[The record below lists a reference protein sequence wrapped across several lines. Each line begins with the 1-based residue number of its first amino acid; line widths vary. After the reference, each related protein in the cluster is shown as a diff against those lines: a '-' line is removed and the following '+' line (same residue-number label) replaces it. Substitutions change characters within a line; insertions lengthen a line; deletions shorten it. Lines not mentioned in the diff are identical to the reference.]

1 MCDLPGFHMKTF
13 FRRLTAA
20 VLAATMLFTSSIPT
34 TVFAAEPSTEAA
46 STDVQLQNGTAII
59 PSGSEE
65 ATVKQIL
72 FDALVVNKEG
82 VDPQSL
88 EWEYECTAKSGLSSN
103 TAWGSINGFT
113 IEKKGLFGN
122 IIKFTHP
129 ALADNSDGSYQV
141 RLAGSDAAVTLSK
154 HAKGSSSIIL
164 NEEISPVNLI
174 YNEDMSVDYDALRE
188 AIFQIM
194 VKETSPQL
202 SVSDVTIEYYAE
214 AESGSVGDIGKAWM
228 PLEGGSNTVLGI
240 TVNYPA
246 ISAGTQQIRIS
257 YAGNDTYFE
266 TSVEATLT
274 IKDRPQAEFVLN
286 EAPYEA
292 RLIYN
297 EDMSLDFEALEDAI
311 YRAVIKSSTPQ
322 LSASDVT
329 IEYYAEAE
337 TGSVGDIGKAWMP
350 LEGGKNTLTYPAISA
365 GTQQIRIS
373 FNGDREYSASQ
384 IEAEVVI
391 QDRPQPEITLNE
403 APYTIGMVYADEKN
417 IDYEAT
423 EQAIIDAV
431 IASAQPD
438 IRDEL
443 HVQYNTNFTGSDL
456 LDNFKDLNNT
466 DALTKRFEVGKQ
478 EIKLSWDGNREYSG
492 WSTIIEAEMTDDRI
506 ASSIAVNEG
515 ASFTYNVDPAVM
527 KQAIL
532 DNVIDW
538 ENSTLPAKETL
549 SADDFTFTYYA
560 TASTGSLG
568 ELGKAWAPI
577 EGGTITPLSYPQMG
591 AGEQQIRIVFNGN
604 SEYRPSETAET
615 TVSVNKAKVKVSV
628 HSTNIYA
635 DEALPADFITTDP
648 QDKFDI
654 YTVYA
659 GITSNVTTSL
669 YLDLPD
675 KFTDNGLLKVI
686 DPIVEAIVGQ
696 SFTELLN
703 EGVTVG
709 QLREIFST
717 QELLDLLDKLNID
730 TGSIGQ
736 ILEII
741 NKLPSIIDSVR
752 ISFGTPNH
760 AGLYTVAAI
769 TDSPNYETG
778 VGIGAL
784 LVKMRAEGVKLNWN
798 QEIPNGKLT
807 AEEAKSFDFGVTLT
821 SNGNSDIDQSNVHY
835 LYTGFTSKWKLYSST
850 TTAPTEPGRYVV
862 TVVTLGGDY
871 LAAPITRSFQITK

>member
-20 VLAATMLFTSSIPT
+20 VLAATMLFSSSIPT
-34 TVFAAEPSTEAA
+34 TVFAAKPSTEAA

-88 EWEYECTAKSGLSSN
+88 EWEYYCTGKNGLLN
-103 TAWGSINGFT
+103 NDAWGSINGFT
-113 IEKKGLFGN
+113 SEKKVVFVPTT
-122 IIKFTHP
+122 FTHP

-141 RLAGSDAAVTLSK
+141 RIAGTDTEVTLSK

-188 AIFQIM
+188 AIFQSM

-202 SVSDVTIEYYAE
+202 SVSDVTIEYYAK

-228 PLEGGSNTVLGI
+228 PLEGGKKG
-240 TVNYPA
+240 
-246 ISAGTQQIRIS
+246 
-257 YAGNDTYFE
+257 
-266 TSVEATLT
+266 
-274 IKDRPQAEFVLN
+274 
-286 EAPYEA
+286 
-292 RLIYN
+292 
-297 EDMSLDFEALEDAI
+297 
-311 YRAVIKSSTPQ
+311 
-322 LSASDVT
+322 
-329 IEYYAEAE
+329 
-337 TGSVGDIGKAWMP
+337 
-350 LEGGKNTLTYPAISA
+350 LTYPAISA
-365 GTQQIRIS
+365 GTQQISIS

-466 DALTKRFEVGKQ
+466 DALTKRFGVGKQ

-538 ENSTLPAKETL
+538 ENSSLPAKESV
-549 SADDFTFTYYA
+549 SADDFTLTYYA
-560 TASTGSLG
+560 TATSGSLG
-568 ELGKAWAPI
+568 ELGKNWAPI
-577 EGGTITPLSYPQMG
+577 EGGTVTLLPYPQMG
-591 AGEQQIRIVFNGN
+591 AGEQQIRITFNGN
-604 SEYRPSETAET
+604 NAYRPSEETET

-798 QEIPNGKLT
+798 QEIPNGKLS

>member
-1 MCDLPGFHMKTF
+1 MCDLPGFHMKTI

-20 VLAATMLFTSSIPT
+20 VLAATMLFSNSIPT
-34 TVFAAEPSTEAA
+34 TVFAAEPIAEAA

-59 PSGSEE
+59 PSGSDA

-88 EWEYECTAKSGLSSN
+88 EWEYYCTGKNGLLTN
-103 TAWGSINGFT
+103 DAWGSVNGFT
-113 IEKKGLFGN
+113 SEKKVIFTT
-122 IIKFTHP
+122 KTYTHP

-141 RLAGSDAAVTLSK
+141 RLAGSDTEVTLSK

-188 AIFQIM
+188 AIFQSM

-202 SVSDVTIEYYAE
+202 SVSDVTIEYYASDSITG
-214 AESGSVGDIGKAWM
+214 AKKAWM
-228 PLEGGSNTVLGI
+228 PLEGGSESILGV

-246 ISAGTQQIRIS
+246 ISAGTQQIKIT
-257 YAGNDTYFE
+257 YAGNDAYFE

-423 EQAIIDAV
+423 EQAIIHAV

-466 DALTKRFEVGKQ
+466 DALTKRFGVGKQ

-538 ENSTLPAKETL
+538 ENSSLPAKESV
-549 SADDFTFTYYA
+549 SAEDFTLTYYA
-560 TASTGSLG
+560 TATSGSLG
-568 ELGKAWAPI
+568 ELGKNWAPI
-577 EGGTITPLSYPQMG
+577 EGGTIALLSYPQMG
-591 AGEQQIRIVFNGN
+591 AGEQQIRIVFKGN
-604 SEYRPSETAET
+604 NAYRPSGETET

-675 KFTDNGLLKVI
+675 KFTDNDLLKVI
-686 DPIVEAIVGQ
+686 DPIVKAIVGQ

-798 QEIPNGKLT
+798 QEIPNGKLS

>member
-20 VLAATMLFTSSIPT
+20 VLAATMLFSSSIPT
-34 TVFAAEPSTEAA
+34 TVFAAKPSTEAA

-59 PSGSEE
+59 PPGSEE

-88 EWEYECTAKSGLSSN
+88 EWEYYCTGKNGLLTN
-103 TAWGSINGFT
+103 DAWGSINGFT
-113 IEKKGLFGN
+113 SEKKVVFVPTT
-122 IIKFTHP
+122 FTHP

-141 RLAGSDAAVTLSK
+141 RIAGTDTEVTLSK

-188 AIFQIM
+188 AIFQSM

-202 SVSDVTIEYYAE
+202 SVSDVTIEYYAK

-228 PLEGGSNTVLGI
+228 PLEGG
-240 TVNYPA
+240 
-246 ISAGTQQIRIS
+246 
-257 YAGNDTYFE
+257 
-266 TSVEATLT
+266 
-274 IKDRPQAEFVLN
+274 
-286 EAPYEA
+286 
-292 RLIYN
+292 
-297 EDMSLDFEALEDAI
+297 
-311 YRAVIKSSTPQ
+311 
-322 LSASDVT
+322 
-329 IEYYAEAE
+329 
-337 TGSVGDIGKAWMP
+337 
-350 LEGGKNTLTYPAISA
+350 KNVLTYPAISA

-431 IASAQPD
+431 ITSAQPD

-443 HVQYNTNFTGSDL
+443 HVQYNANFTGSDL
-456 LDNFKDLNNT
+456 FDDFKDLNNT

-577 EGGTITPLSYPQMG
+577 EGGTITLINYPQMG

-675 KFTDNGLLKVI
+675 KFTDNDLLKVI

-730 TGSIGQ
+730 TGSIGK

>member
-1 MCDLPGFHMKTF
+1 MKTF
-13 FRRLTAA
+13 FRRLPAA
-20 VLAATMLFTSSIPT
+20 VLAATMLFSSSIPS

-88 EWEYECTAKSGLSSN
+88 EWEYYCTGKNGLLTN
-103 TAWGSINGFT
+103 DAWGSINGFT
-113 IEKKGLFGN
+113 SEKKVVFVPTT
-122 IIKFTHP
+122 FTHP

-141 RLAGSDAAVTLSK
+141 RIAGTDTEVTLSK

-188 AIFQIM
+188 AIFQSM

-202 SVSDVTIEYYAE
+202 SVSDVTIEYYAK

-228 PLEGGSNTVLGI
+228 PLEGG
-240 TVNYPA
+240 
-246 ISAGTQQIRIS
+246 
-257 YAGNDTYFE
+257 
-266 TSVEATLT
+266 
-274 IKDRPQAEFVLN
+274 
-286 EAPYEA
+286 
-292 RLIYN
+292 
-297 EDMSLDFEALEDAI
+297 
-311 YRAVIKSSTPQ
+311 
-322 LSASDVT
+322 
-329 IEYYAEAE
+329 
-337 TGSVGDIGKAWMP
+337 
-350 LEGGKNTLTYPAISA
+350 KNVLTYPAISA

-384 IEAEVVI
+384 VEVEVVI

-443 HVQYNTNFTGSDL
+443 HVQYNANFTGSDL
-456 LDNFKDLNNT
+456 FDNFKDLNNT

-798 QEIPNGKLT
+798 REIPNGKLT

>member
-1 MCDLPGFHMKTF
+1 MCDLPGFHMKTI

-20 VLAATMLFTSSIPT
+20 VLAATMLFSNSIPT
-34 TVFAAEPSTEAA
+34 TVFAAEPIAEAA

-59 PSGSEE
+59 PSGSDA

-88 EWEYECTAKSGLSSN
+88 EWEYYCTGKNGLLTN
-103 TAWGSINGFT
+103 DAWGSVNGFT
-113 IEKKGLFGN
+113 SEKKVIFTT
-122 IIKFTHP
+122 KTYTHP

-141 RLAGSDAAVTLSK
+141 RLAGSDTEVTLSK

-188 AIFQIM
+188 AIFQSM

-202 SVSDVTIEYYAE
+202 SVSDVTIEYYASDSITG
-214 AESGSVGDIGKAWM
+214 AKKAWM
-228 PLEGGSNTVLGI
+228 PLEGGSESILGV

-246 ISAGTQQIRIS
+246 ISAGTQQIKIT
-257 YAGNDTYFE
+257 YAGNDAYFE

-466 DALTKRFEVGKQ
+466 DALTKRFGVGKQ

-538 ENSTLPAKETL
+538 ENSSLPAKESV
-549 SADDFTFTYYA
+549 SADDFTLTYYA
-560 TASTGSLG
+560 TATSGSLG
-568 ELGKAWAPI
+568 ELGKNWAPI
-577 EGGTITPLSYPQMG
+577 EGGTIALLSYPQMG
-591 AGEQQIRIVFNGN
+591 AGEQQIRITFNGN
-604 SEYRPSETAET
+604 NAYRPSEETET

-675 KFTDNGLLKVI
+675 KFTDNDLLKVI
-686 DPIVEAIVGQ
+686 DPIVKAIVGQ

-798 QEIPNGKLT
+798 QEIPNGKLS

>member
-46 STDVQLQNGTAII
+46 SADVQLQNGTAII

-88 EWEYECTAKSGLSSN
+88 KWEYYCTGKNGLLTN
-103 TAWGSINGFT
+103 DAWGSINGFT
-113 IEKKGLFGN
+113 SEKKVVFVPTT
-122 IIKFTHP
+122 FTHP

-141 RLAGSDAAVTLSK
+141 RIAGTDTEVTLSK

-188 AIFQIM
+188 AIFQSM

-202 SVSDVTIEYYAE
+202 SVSDVTIEYYAK

-228 PLEGGSNTVLGI
+228 PLEGG
-240 TVNYPA
+240 
-246 ISAGTQQIRIS
+246 
-257 YAGNDTYFE
+257 
-266 TSVEATLT
+266 
-274 IKDRPQAEFVLN
+274 
-286 EAPYEA
+286 
-292 RLIYN
+292 
-297 EDMSLDFEALEDAI
+297 
-311 YRAVIKSSTPQ
+311 
-322 LSASDVT
+322 
-329 IEYYAEAE
+329 
-337 TGSVGDIGKAWMP
+337 
-350 LEGGKNTLTYPAISA
+350 KNVLTYPAISA

-438 IRDEL
+438 FRDEL
-443 HVQYNTNFTGSDL
+443 HVQYNANFTGSDL
-456 LDNFKDLNNT
+456 FDNFKDLNNT

-577 EGGTITPLSYPQMG
+577 EGGTITLINYPQMG

-798 QEIPNGKLT
+798 QEIPNGKLS

-850 TTAPTEPGRYVV
+850 TAAPTEPGRYVV

>member
-1 MCDLPGFHMKTF
+1 MCDLPGFHMKTI

-20 VLAATMLFTSSIPT
+20 VLAATMLFSNSIPT
-34 TVFAAEPSTEAA
+34 TVFAAEPIAEAA

-59 PSGSEE
+59 PSGSDA

-88 EWEYECTAKSGLSSN
+88 EWEYYCTGKNGLLTN
-103 TAWGSINGFT
+103 DAWGSVNGFT
-113 IEKKGLFGN
+113 SEKKVIFTT
-122 IIKFTHP
+122 KTYTHP

-141 RLAGSDAAVTLSK
+141 RLAGSDTEVTLSK

-188 AIFQIM
+188 AIFQSM

-202 SVSDVTIEYYAE
+202 SVSDVTIEYYASDSITG
-214 AESGSVGDIGKAWM
+214 AKKAWM
-228 PLEGGSNTVLGI
+228 PLEGGSESILGV

-246 ISAGTQQIRIS
+246 ISAGTQQIKIT
-257 YAGNDTYFE
+257 YAGNDAYFE

-466 DALTKRFEVGKQ
+466 DALTKRFGVGKQ

-538 ENSTLPAKETL
+538 ENSSLPAKESV
-549 SADDFTFTYYA
+549 SAEDFTLTYYA
-560 TASTGSLG
+560 TATSGSLG
-568 ELGKAWAPI
+568 ELGKNWAPI
-577 EGGTITPLSYPQMG
+577 EGGTIALLSYPQMG
-591 AGEQQIRIVFNGN
+591 AGEQQIRIVFKGN
-604 SEYRPSETAET
+604 NAYRPSGETET

-675 KFTDNGLLKVI
+675 KFTDNDLLKVI
-686 DPIVEAIVGQ
+686 DPIVKAIVGQ

-798 QEIPNGKLT
+798 QEIPNGKLS

>member
-20 VLAATMLFTSSIPT
+20 VLAATMLFSSSIPT
-34 TVFAAEPSTEAA
+34 TVFAAKPSTEAA

-88 EWEYECTAKSGLSSN
+88 EWEYYCTGKNGLLTN
-103 TAWGSINGFT
+103 DAWGSINGFT
-113 IEKKGLFGN
+113 SEKKVVFVPTT
-122 IIKFTHP
+122 FTHP

-141 RLAGSDAAVTLSK
+141 RIAGTDTEVTLSK

-188 AIFQIM
+188 AIFQSM

-202 SVSDVTIEYYAE
+202 SVSDVTIEYYAK

-228 PLEGGSNTVLGI
+228 PLEGG
-240 TVNYPA
+240 
-246 ISAGTQQIRIS
+246 
-257 YAGNDTYFE
+257 
-266 TSVEATLT
+266 
-274 IKDRPQAEFVLN
+274 
-286 EAPYEA
+286 
-292 RLIYN
+292 
-297 EDMSLDFEALEDAI
+297 
-311 YRAVIKSSTPQ
+311 
-322 LSASDVT
+322 
-329 IEYYAEAE
+329 
-337 TGSVGDIGKAWMP
+337 
-350 LEGGKNTLTYPAISA
+350 KNVLTYPAISA

-443 HVQYNTNFTGSDL
+443 HVQYNANFTGSDL
-456 LDNFKDLNNT
+456 FDDFKDLNNT

-538 ENSTLPAKETL
+538 ENSSLPAKESV
-549 SADDFTFTYYA
+549 SAEDFTLTYYA
-560 TASTGSLG
+560 TATSGSLG
-568 ELGKAWAPI
+568 ELGKNWAPI
-577 EGGTITPLSYPQMG
+577 EGGTIALLSYPQMG
-591 AGEQQIRIVFNGN
+591 AGEQQIRIVFKGN
-604 SEYRPSETAET
+604 NAYRPSGETET

-675 KFTDNGLLKVI
+675 KFTDNDLLKVI
-686 DPIVEAIVGQ
+686 DPIVKAIVGQ

-798 QEIPNGKLT
+798 QEIPNGKLS

>member
-1 MCDLPGFHMKTF
+1 MCDLPGFHMKTI

-20 VLAATMLFTSSIPT
+20 VLAATMLFSNSIPT
-34 TVFAAEPSTEAA
+34 TVFAAEPIAEAA
-46 STDVQLQNGTAII
+46 STDAQLQNGTAII
-59 PSGSEE
+59 PSGSDA

-88 EWEYECTAKSGLSSN
+88 EWEYYCTGKNGLLTN
-103 TAWGSINGFT
+103 DAWGSVNGFT
-113 IEKKGLFGN
+113 SERKVIFTTKTY
-122 IIKFTHP
+122 THP

-141 RLAGSDAAVTLSK
+141 RLAGSDTEVTLSK

-188 AIFQIM
+188 AIFQSM

-202 SVSDVTIEYYAE
+202 SVSDVTIEYYASDSITG
-214 AESGSVGDIGKAWM
+214 AKKAWM
-228 PLEGGSNTVLGI
+228 PLEGGSESILGV

-246 ISAGTQQIRIS
+246 ISAGTQQIKIT
-257 YAGNDTYFE
+257 YAGNDAYFE

-466 DALTKRFEVGKQ
+466 DALTKRFGVGKQ

-538 ENSTLPAKETL
+538 ENSSLPAKESV
-549 SADDFTFTYYA
+549 SAEDFTLTYYA
-560 TASTGSLG
+560 TATSGSLG
-568 ELGKAWAPI
+568 ELGKNWAPI
-577 EGGTITPLSYPQMG
+577 EGGTIALLSYPQMG
-591 AGEQQIRIVFNGN
+591 AGEQQIRITFNGN
-604 SEYRPSETAET
+604 NAYRPSEETET

-675 KFTDNGLLKVI
+675 KFTDNDLLKVI
-686 DPIVEAIVGQ
+686 DPIVKAIVGQ

-798 QEIPNGKLT
+798 QEIPNGKLS

>member
-1 MCDLPGFHMKTF
+1 MCDLPGFHMKTI

-20 VLAATMLFTSSIPT
+20 VLAATMLFSNSIPT
-34 TVFAAEPSTEAA
+34 TVFAAEPKAEAA
-46 STDVQLQNGTAII
+46 SADAQLQNGTAII
-59 PSGSEE
+59 PSGSDAE
-65 ATVKQIL
+65 TVKQIL

-88 EWEYECTAKSGLSSN
+88 EWEYYCTGKNGLLTN
-103 TAWGSINGFT
+103 DAWGSINGFT
-113 IEKKGLFGN
+113 SKKLFVTY
-122 IIKFTHP
+122 THP
-129 ALADNSDGSYQV
+129 ALAGNSDGSYQV
-141 RLAGSDAAVTLSK
+141 RLAGSDTEVTLSK

-174 YNEDMSVDYDALRE
+174 YNVDMSVDYDALRE
-188 AIFQIM
+188 AIFQSM

-202 SVSDVTIEYYAE
+202 SVSDVTIEYYAK

-228 PLEGGSNTVLGI
+228 PLEGGSNTVIGI
-240 TVNYPA
+240 PV
-246 ISAGTQQIRIS
+246 
-257 YAGNDTYFE
+257 
-266 TSVEATLT
+266 
-274 IKDRPQAEFVLN
+274 K
-286 EAPYEA
+286 
-292 RLIYN
+292 
-297 EDMSLDFEALEDAI
+297 
-311 YRAVIKSSTPQ
+311 
-322 LSASDVT
+322 
-329 IEYYAEAE
+329 
-337 TGSVGDIGKAWMP
+337 
-350 LEGGKNTLTYPAISA
+350 YPAISA

-403 APYTIGMVYADEKN
+403 APYTIGMVYADGKN

-443 HVQYNTNFTGSDL
+443 HVQYNTNYLFD
-456 LDNFKDLNNT
+456 DFKDLNNT
-466 DALTKRFEVGKQ
+466 DGLTKRFEVGKQ

-538 ENSTLPAKETL
+538 ENSSLPAKESV
-549 SADDFTFTYYA
+549 SADDFTLTYYA
-560 TASTGSLG
+560 TATSGSLG
-568 ELGKAWAPI
+568 ELGKNWAPI
-577 EGGTITPLSYPQMG
+577 EGGTVKLLPYPQMG
-591 AGEQQIRIVFNGN
+591 AGEQQIRITFNGN
-604 SEYRPSETAET
+604 NAYRPSEETET

-675 KFTDNGLLKVI
+675 KFTDNDLLKVI
-686 DPIVEAIVGQ
+686 DPIVKAIVGQ

-798 QEIPNGKLT
+798 QEIPNGKLS

>member
-1 MCDLPGFHMKTF
+1 MKTF

-20 VLAATMLFTSSIPT
+20 VLAATMLFSSSIPT
-34 TVFAAEPSTEAA
+34 TVFAAKPSTETA

-88 EWEYECTAKSGLSSN
+88 EWEYYCTGKNGLLTN
-103 TAWGSINGFT
+103 NDWGSINGFT
-113 IEKKGLFGN
+113 SEKKVVFVPTT
-122 IIKFTHP
+122 FTHP

-141 RLAGSDAAVTLSK
+141 RIAGTDTEVTLSK

-188 AIFQIM
+188 AIFQSM

-202 SVSDVTIEYYAE
+202 SVSDVTIEYYAK

-257 YAGNDTYFE
+257 YAGNDAYFE

-329 IEYYAEAE
+329 IEYYASDSL
-337 TGSVGDIGKAWMP
+337 TGATKAWMP
-350 LEGGKNTLTYPAISA
+350 LKGGSESILGVTVNYPAISA

-443 HVQYNTNFTGSDL
+443 HVQYNANFTGSDL
-456 LDNFKDLNNT
+456 FDNFKDLNNT

-538 ENSTLPAKETL
+538 EKILRCRQRKPC
-549 SADDFTFTYYA
+549 
-560 TASTGSLG
+560 
-568 ELGKAWAPI
+568 
-577 EGGTITPLSYPQMG
+577 PQM
-591 AGEQQIRIVFNGN
+591 I
-604 SEYRPSETAET
+604 SPSLTM
-615 TVSVNKAKVKVSV
+615 
-628 HSTNIYA
+628 
-635 DEALPADFITTDP
+635 P
-648 QDKFDI
+648 
-654 YTVYA
+654 
-659 GITSNVTTSL
+659 
-669 YLDLPD
+669 
-675 KFTDNGLLKVI
+675 LL
-686 DPIVEAIVGQ
+686 
-696 SFTELLN
+696 
-703 EGVTVG
+703 
-709 QLREIFST
+709 
-717 QELLDLLDKLNID
+717 
-730 TGSIGQ
+730 
-736 ILEII
+736 
-741 NKLPSIIDSVR
+741 
-752 ISFGTPNH
+752 
-760 AGLYTVAAI
+760 
-769 TDSPNYETG
+769 
-778 VGIGAL
+778 L
-784 LVKMRAEGVKLNWN
+784 LVRWEN
-798 QEIPNGKLT
+798 
-807 AEEAKSFDFGVTLT
+807 
-821 SNGNSDIDQSNVHY
+821 
-835 LYTGFTSKWKLYSST
+835 
-850 TTAPTEPGRYVV
+850 
-862 TVVTLGGDY
+862 
-871 LAAPITRSFQITK
+871 

>member
-1 MCDLPGFHMKTF
+1 MCDLPGFHMITF

-20 VLAATMLFTSSIPT
+20 VLAATMLFSSSIPT

-72 FDALVVNKEG
+72 FDALVVNKEE

-88 EWEYECTAKSGLSSN
+88 EWEYYCTGKNGLLTN
-103 TAWGSINGFT
+103 DAWGSINGFT
-113 IEKKGLFGN
+113 SEKKVVFVPTT
-122 IIKFTHP
+122 FTHP

-141 RLAGSDAAVTLSK
+141 RIAGTDTEVTLSK

-188 AIFQIM
+188 AIFQSM

-202 SVSDVTIEYYAE
+202 SVSDVTIEYYAK
-214 AESGSVGDIGKAWM
+214 AES
-228 PLEGGSNTVLGI
+228 
-240 TVNYPA
+240 
-246 ISAGTQQIRIS
+246 
-257 YAGNDTYFE
+257 
-266 TSVEATLT
+266 
-274 IKDRPQAEFVLN
+274 
-286 EAPYEA
+286 
-292 RLIYN
+292 
-297 EDMSLDFEALEDAI
+297 
-311 YRAVIKSSTPQ
+311 
-322 LSASDVT
+322 
-329 IEYYAEAE
+329 
-337 TGSVGDIGKAWMP
+337 GSVGDIGKAWMP

-443 HVQYNTNFTGSDL
+443 HVQYNANFTGSDL
-456 LDNFKDLNNT
+456 FDNFKDLNNT

-506 ASSIAVNEG
+506 ASSIAINEG

-577 EGGTITPLSYPQMG
+577 EGGTITLINYPQMG

-604 SEYRPSETAET
+604 SAYRPSETAET

-635 DEALPADFITTDP
+635 DEALPTDFITTDP

-675 KFTDNGLLKVI
+675 KFTDNDLLKVI

>member
-1 MCDLPGFHMKTF
+1 MKTI

-20 VLAATMLFTSSIPT
+20 VLAATMLFSNSIPT
-34 TVFAAEPSTEAA
+34 TVFAAEPIAEAA
-46 STDVQLQNGTAII
+46 SADAQLQNGTAII
-59 PSGSEE
+59 PSGSDAE
-65 ATVKQIL
+65 TVKQIL

-88 EWEYECTAKSGLSSN
+88 EWEYYCTGKNGLLTN
-103 TAWGSINGFT
+103 DAWGSINGFT
-113 IEKKGLFGN
+113 SKKLFVTY
-122 IIKFTHP
+122 THP
-129 ALADNSDGSYQV
+129 ALAGNSDGSYQV
-141 RLAGSDAAVTLSK
+141 RLAGSDTEVTLSK

-188 AIFQIM
+188 AIFQSM

-202 SVSDVTIEYYAE
+202 SVSDVTIEYYAK
-214 AESGSVGDIGKAWM
+214 AESGSVGDIKKAWM
-228 PLEGGSNTVLGI
+228 PLEGGSESILGV

-246 ISAGTQQIRIS
+246 ISAGTQQIKIT
-257 YAGNDTYFE
+257 YAGNDAYFE

-466 DALTKRFEVGKQ
+466 DALTKRFGVGKQ

-538 ENSTLPAKETL
+538 ENSSLPAKESV
-549 SADDFTFTYYA
+549 SADDFTLTYYA
-560 TASTGSLG
+560 TATSGSLG
-568 ELGKAWAPI
+568 ELGKNWAPI
-577 EGGTITPLSYPQMG
+577 EGGTIALLSYPQMG
-591 AGEQQIRIVFNGN
+591 AGEQQIRITFNGN
-604 SEYRPSETAET
+604 NAYRPSEETET

-675 KFTDNGLLKVI
+675 KFTDNDLLKVI
-686 DPIVEAIVGQ
+686 DPIVKAIVGQ

-798 QEIPNGKLT
+798 QEIPNGKLS

>member
-1 MCDLPGFHMKTF
+1 MCDLPGFHMKTI

-20 VLAATMLFTSSIPT
+20 VLAATMLFSNSIPT
-34 TVFAAEPSTEAA
+34 TVFAAEPIAEAA
-46 STDVQLQNGTAII
+46 STDAQLQNGTAII
-59 PSGSEE
+59 PSGSDA

-88 EWEYECTAKSGLSSN
+88 EWEYYCTGKNGLLTN
-103 TAWGSINGFT
+103 DAWGSVNGFT
-113 IEKKGLFGN
+113 SEKKVIFTT
-122 IIKFTHP
+122 KTYTHP

-141 RLAGSDAAVTLSK
+141 RLAGSDTEVTLSK

-188 AIFQIM
+188 AIFQSM

-202 SVSDVTIEYYAE
+202 SVSDVTIEYYASDSITG
-214 AESGSVGDIGKAWM
+214 AKKAWM
-228 PLEGGSNTVLGI
+228 PLEGGSESILGV

-246 ISAGTQQIRIS
+246 ISAGTQQIKIT
-257 YAGNDTYFE
+257 YAGNDAYFE

-274 IKDRPQAEFVLN
+274 IKDRPQTEFVLN

-466 DALTKRFEVGKQ
+466 DALTKRFGVGKQ

-538 ENSTLPAKETL
+538 ENSSLPAKESV
-549 SADDFTFTYYA
+549 SAEDFTLTYYA
-560 TASTGSLG
+560 TATSGSLG
-568 ELGKAWAPI
+568 ELGKNWAPI
-577 EGGTITPLSYPQMG
+577 EGGTIALLSYPQMG
-591 AGEQQIRIVFNGN
+591 AGEQQIRITFNGN
-604 SEYRPSETAET
+604 NAYRPSEETET

-675 KFTDNGLLKVI
+675 KFTDNDLLKVI
-686 DPIVEAIVGQ
+686 DPIVKAIVGQ

-798 QEIPNGKLT
+798 QEIPNGKLS

>member
-1 MCDLPGFHMKTF
+1 MKTI

-20 VLAATMLFTSSIPT
+20 VLAATMLFSNSIPT
-34 TVFAAEPSTEAA
+34 TVFAAEPIAEAA
-46 STDVQLQNGTAII
+46 STDAQLQNGTAII
-59 PSGSEE
+59 PSGSDA

-88 EWEYECTAKSGLSSN
+88 EWEYYCTGKNGLLTN
-103 TAWGSINGFT
+103 DAWGSVNGFT
-113 IEKKGLFGN
+113 SERKVIFTTKTY
-122 IIKFTHP
+122 THP

-141 RLAGSDAAVTLSK
+141 RLAGSDTEVTLSK

-188 AIFQIM
+188 AIFQSM

-202 SVSDVTIEYYAE
+202 SVSDVTIEYYASDSITG
-214 AESGSVGDIGKAWM
+214 AKKAWM
-228 PLEGGSNTVLGI
+228 PLEGGSESILGV

-246 ISAGTQQIRIS
+246 ISAGTQQIKIT
-257 YAGNDTYFE
+257 YAGNDAYFE

-466 DALTKRFEVGKQ
+466 DALTKRFGVGKQ

-538 ENSTLPAKETL
+538 ENSSLPAKESV
-549 SADDFTFTYYA
+549 SAEDFTLTYYA
-560 TASTGSLG
+560 TATSGSLG
-568 ELGKAWAPI
+568 ELGKNWAPI
-577 EGGTITPLSYPQMG
+577 EGGTIALLSYPQMG
-591 AGEQQIRIVFNGN
+591 AGEQQIRITFNGN
-604 SEYRPSETAET
+604 NAYRPSEETET

-675 KFTDNGLLKVI
+675 KFTDNDLLKVI
-686 DPIVEAIVGQ
+686 DPIVKAIVGQ

-798 QEIPNGKLT
+798 QEIPNGKLS

>member
-1 MCDLPGFHMKTF
+1 MCDLPGFHMKTI

-20 VLAATMLFTSSIPT
+20 VLAATMLFSNSIPT
-34 TVFAAEPSTEAA
+34 TVFAAEPIAEAA
-46 STDVQLQNGTAII
+46 SADVQLQNGTAII
-59 PSGSEE
+59 PSGSDA

-88 EWEYECTAKSGLSSN
+88 EWEYYCTGKNGLLTN
-103 TAWGSINGFT
+103 DAWGSVNGFT
-113 IEKKGLFGN
+113 SEKKVIFTT
-122 IIKFTHP
+122 KTYTHP
-129 ALADNSDGSYQV
+129 ALAGNSDGSYQV
-141 RLAGSDAAVTLSK
+141 RLAGSDTEVTLSK

-188 AIFQIM
+188 AIFQSM

-202 SVSDVTIEYYAE
+202 SVSDVTIEYYAK
-214 AESGSVGDIGKAWM
+214 AES
-228 PLEGGSNTVLGI
+228 
-240 TVNYPA
+240 
-246 ISAGTQQIRIS
+246 
-257 YAGNDTYFE
+257 
-266 TSVEATLT
+266 
-274 IKDRPQAEFVLN
+274 
-286 EAPYEA
+286 
-292 RLIYN
+292 
-297 EDMSLDFEALEDAI
+297 
-311 YRAVIKSSTPQ
+311 
-322 LSASDVT
+322 
-329 IEYYAEAE
+329 
-337 TGSVGDIGKAWMP
+337 GSVGDIGKAWMP
-350 LEGGKNTLTYPAISA
+350 LEGGKNTLIYPAISA

-403 APYTIGMVYADEKN
+403 APYTIGMVYADGKN

-443 HVQYNTNFTGSDL
+443 HVQYNANFTGSDL
-456 LDNFKDLNNT
+456 FDDFKDLNNT
-466 DALTKRFEVGKQ
+466 DGLAKRFGVGKQ

-538 ENSTLPAKETL
+538 ENSSLPAKESV
-549 SADDFTFTYYA
+549 SADDFTLTYYA
-560 TASTGSLG
+560 TATSGSLG
-568 ELGKAWAPI
+568 ELGKNWAPI
-577 EGGTITPLSYPQMG
+577 EGGTVKLLPYPQMG
-591 AGEQQIRIVFNGN
+591 AGEQQIRITFNGN
-604 SEYRPSETAET
+604 NAYRPSEETET

-675 KFTDNGLLKVI
+675 KFTDNDLLKVI

>member
-34 TVFAAEPSTEAA
+34 TVFAAEPATETAA
-46 STDVQLQNGTAII
+46 VDVQLQNGTAII
-59 PSGSEE
+59 PSESDE

-72 FDALVVNKEG
+72 FDALVVNKEE

-88 EWEYECTAKSGLSSN
+88 EWEYYCTGKNGLLSN
-103 TAWGSINGFT
+103 DAWGSINGFT
-113 IEKKGLFGN
+113 SEKKVVFVTTTY
-122 IIKFTHP
+122 THP

-154 HAKGSSSIIL
+154 SAKGSSSIIL

-188 AIFQIM
+188 AIFQSM

-202 SVSDVTIEYYAE
+202 SVSDVTIEYYASDSLTG
-214 AESGSVGDIGKAWM
+214 ATKAWM
-228 PLEGGSNTVLGI
+228 PLEGGKNVL
-240 TVNYPA
+240 TYPA
-246 ISAGTQQIRIS
+246 ISAGTQQIKIT
-257 YAGNDTYFE
+257 YAGNDAYFE

-297 EDMSLDFEALEDAI
+297 EDMSLDFETLEDVI

-322 LSASDVT
+322 LSVSDVT
-329 IEYYAEAE
+329 IEYYASDSL
-337 TGSVGDIGKAWMP
+337 TGATKAWMP
-350 LEGGKNTLTYPAISA
+350 LKGGSESILGVTVNYPAISA

-417 IDYEAT
+417 IDYKAT

-443 HVQYNTNFTGSDL
+443 HVQYNANFTGSDL
-456 LDNFKDLNNT
+456 FDNFKDLNNT

-527 KQAIL
+527 RQAIL

-591 AGEQQIRIVFNGN
+591 AGEQQIRITFNGN

-675 KFTDNGLLKVI
+675 KFTDNDLLKVI
-686 DPIVEAIVGQ
+686 DPIVKAIVGQ

>member
-1 MCDLPGFHMKTF
+1 MKTI

-20 VLAATMLFTSSIPT
+20 VLAATMLFSNSIPT
-34 TVFAAEPSTEAA
+34 TVFAAEPIAEAA
-46 STDVQLQNGTAII
+46 SADAQLQNGTAII
-59 PSGSEE
+59 PSGSDAE
-65 ATVKQIL
+65 TVKQIL

-88 EWEYECTAKSGLSSN
+88 EWEYYCTGKNGLLTN
-103 TAWGSINGFT
+103 DAWGSVNGFT
-113 IEKKGLFGN
+113 SEKKVIFTT
-122 IIKFTHP
+122 KTYTHP

-141 RLAGSDAAVTLSK
+141 RLAGSDTEVTLSK

-188 AIFQIM
+188 AIFQSM

-202 SVSDVTIEYYAE
+202 SVSDVTIEYYASDSITG
-214 AESGSVGDIGKAWM
+214 AKKAWM
-228 PLEGGSNTVLGI
+228 PLEGGSESILGV

-246 ISAGTQQIRIS
+246 ISAGTQQIKIT
-257 YAGNDTYFE
+257 YAGNDAYFE

-466 DALTKRFEVGKQ
+466 DALTKRFGVGKQ

-538 ENSTLPAKETL
+538 ENSSLPAKESV
-549 SADDFTFTYYA
+549 SADDFTLTYYA
-560 TASTGSLG
+560 TATSGSLG
-568 ELGKAWAPI
+568 ELGKNWAPI
-577 EGGTITPLSYPQMG
+577 EGGTIALLSYPQMG
-591 AGEQQIRIVFNGN
+591 AGEQQIRITFNGN
-604 SEYRPSETAET
+604 NAYRPSEETET

-675 KFTDNGLLKVI
+675 KFTDNDLLKVI
-686 DPIVEAIVGQ
+686 DPIVKAIVGQ

-798 QEIPNGKLT
+798 QEIPNGKLS

>member
-20 VLAATMLFTSSIPT
+20 VLAATMLFSSSIPT

-88 EWEYECTAKSGLSSN
+88 EWEYYCTGKNGLLTN
-103 TAWGSINGFT
+103 DAWGSINGFT
-113 IEKKGLFGN
+113 SEKKVVFVPTT
-122 IIKFTHP
+122 FTHP

-141 RLAGSDAAVTLSK
+141 RIAGTDTEVTLSK

-188 AIFQIM
+188 AIFQSM

-202 SVSDVTIEYYAE
+202 SVSDVTIEYYASDSLTG
-214 AESGSVGDIGKAWM
+214 ATKAWM
-228 PLEGGSNTVLGI
+228 PLKGGSESILGV
-240 TVNYPA
+240 TVN
-246 ISAGTQQIRIS
+246 
-257 YAGNDTYFE
+257 
-266 TSVEATLT
+266 
-274 IKDRPQAEFVLN
+274 
-286 EAPYEA
+286 
-292 RLIYN
+292 
-297 EDMSLDFEALEDAI
+297 
-311 YRAVIKSSTPQ
+311 
-322 LSASDVT
+322 
-329 IEYYAEAE
+329 
-337 TGSVGDIGKAWMP
+337 
-350 LEGGKNTLTYPAISA
+350 YPAISA

-466 DALTKRFEVGKQ
+466 DALTKRFGVGKQ

-577 EGGTITPLSYPQMG
+577 EGGTITLINYPQMG

-635 DEALPADFITTDP
+635 DEALPTDFITTDP

-675 KFTDNGLLKVI
+675 KFTDNDLLKVI

>member
-1 MCDLPGFHMKTF
+1 MKTI

-20 VLAATMLFTSSIPT
+20 VLAATMLFSNSIPT
-34 TVFAAEPSTEAA
+34 TVFAAEPIAEAA
-46 STDVQLQNGTAII
+46 STDAQLQNGTAII
-59 PSGSEE
+59 PSGSDA

-88 EWEYECTAKSGLSSN
+88 EWEYYCTGKNGLLTN
-103 TAWGSINGFT
+103 DAWGSVNGFT
-113 IEKKGLFGN
+113 SEKKVIFTT
-122 IIKFTHP
+122 KTYTHP

-141 RLAGSDAAVTLSK
+141 RLAGSDTEVTLSK

-188 AIFQIM
+188 AIFQSM

-202 SVSDVTIEYYAE
+202 SVSDVTIEYYASDSITG
-214 AESGSVGDIGKAWM
+214 AKKAWM
-228 PLEGGSNTVLGI
+228 PLEGGSESILGV
-240 TVNYPA
+240 TVNYQA
-246 ISAGTQQIRIS
+246 ISAGTQQIKIT
-257 YAGNDTYFE
+257 YAGNDAYFE

-466 DALTKRFEVGKQ
+466 DALTKRFGVGKQ

-538 ENSTLPAKETL
+538 ENSSLPAKESV
-549 SADDFTFTYYA
+549 SADDFTLTYYA
-560 TASTGSLG
+560 TATSGSLG
-568 ELGKAWAPI
+568 ELGKNWAPI
-577 EGGTITPLSYPQMG
+577 EGGTIALLSYPQMG
-591 AGEQQIRIVFNGN
+591 AGEQQIRIVFKGN
-604 SEYRPSETAET
+604 NAYRPSGETET

-654 YTVYA
+654 YTVYV

-675 KFTDNGLLKVI
+675 KFTDNDLLKVI
-686 DPIVEAIVGQ
+686 DPIVKAIVGQ

-798 QEIPNGKLT
+798 QEIPNGKLS

>member
-1 MCDLPGFHMKTF
+1 MCDLPGFHMKTI

-20 VLAATMLFTSSIPT
+20 VLAATMLFSNSIPT
-34 TVFAAEPSTEAA
+34 TVFAAEPIAEAA

-59 PSGSEE
+59 PSGSDA

-72 FDALVVNKEG
+72 FDALVVNKEE

-88 EWEYECTAKSGLSSN
+88 EWEYYCTGKNGLLTN
-103 TAWGSINGFT
+103 DAWGSVNGFT
-113 IEKKGLFGN
+113 SEKKVIFTT
-122 IIKFTHP
+122 KTYTHP

-141 RLAGSDAAVTLSK
+141 RLAGSDTEVTLSK

-188 AIFQIM
+188 AIFQSM

-202 SVSDVTIEYYAE
+202 SVSDVTIEYYASDSITG
-214 AESGSVGDIGKAWM
+214 AKKAWM
-228 PLEGGSNTVLGI
+228 PLEGGSESILGV

-246 ISAGTQQIRIS
+246 ISAGTQQIKIT
-257 YAGNDTYFE
+257 YAGNDAYFE

-350 LEGGKNTLTYPAISA
+350 LEGGKNTLIYPAISA

-456 LDNFKDLNNT
+456 FDNFKDLNNT
-466 DALTKRFEVGKQ
+466 DGLTKHFGVGKQ

-538 ENSTLPAKETL
+538 ENSSLPAKESV
-549 SADDFTFTYYA
+549 SAEDFTLTYYA
-560 TASTGSLG
+560 TATSGSLG
-568 ELGKAWAPI
+568 ELGKNWAPI
-577 EGGTITPLSYPQMG
+577 EGGTIALLSYPQMG
-591 AGEQQIRIVFNGN
+591 AGEQQIRIVFKGN
-604 SEYRPSETAET
+604 NAYRPSGETET

-659 GITSNVTTSL
+659 GITSSVTTSL

-675 KFTDNGLLKVI
+675 KFTDNDLLKVI
-686 DPIVEAIVGQ
+686 DPIVKAIVGQ

-798 QEIPNGKLT
+798 QEIPNGKLS

>member
-20 VLAATMLFTSSIPT
+20 MLAATMLFSSSIPT
-34 TVFAAEPSTEAA
+34 TVFAAKPSTEAA

-59 PSGSEE
+59 PSGSDA

-72 FDALVVNKEG
+72 FDALVVNKEE

-88 EWEYECTAKSGLSSN
+88 EWEYYCTGKNGLLSN
-103 TAWGSINGFT
+103 DAWGSINGFT
-113 IEKKGLFGN
+113 SEKKVVFVTTTY
-122 IIKFTHP
+122 THP

-154 HAKGSSSIIL
+154 SAKGSSSIIL

-188 AIFQIM
+188 AIFQSM

-202 SVSDVTIEYYAE
+202 SVSDVTIEYYASDSLTG
-214 AESGSVGDIGKAWM
+214 ATKAWM
-228 PLEGGSNTVLGI
+228 PLEGGKNVL
-240 TVNYPA
+240 TYPA
-246 ISAGTQQIRIS
+246 ISAGTQQIKIT
-257 YAGNDTYFE
+257 YAGNDAYFE

-297 EDMSLDFEALEDAI
+297 EDMSLDFETLEDVI

-322 LSASDVT
+322 LSVSDVT
-329 IEYYAEAE
+329 IEYYASDSL
-337 TGSVGDIGKAWMP
+337 TGATKAWMP
-350 LEGGKNTLTYPAISA
+350 LKGGSESILGVTVNYPAISA

-384 IEAEVVI
+384 VEAEVVI

-456 LDNFKDLNNT
+456 FDNFKDLNNT
-466 DALTKRFEVGKQ
+466 DALTKRFGVGKQ

-492 WSTIIEAEMTDDRI
+492 WSTIAEVEMTDDRI
-506 ASSIAVNEG
+506 VSSIAVNEG

-538 ENSTLPAKETL
+538 ENSSLPAKESV
-549 SADDFTFTYYA
+549 SADDFTLTYYA
-560 TASTGSLG
+560 TATSGSLG
-568 ELGKAWAPI
+568 QVGKNWAPI
-577 EGGTITPLSYPQMG
+577 EGGTVTLLSYPQMG
-591 AGEQQIRIVFNGN
+591 AGDQQIRIVFNGN

-798 QEIPNGKLT
+798 QEIPNGKLS